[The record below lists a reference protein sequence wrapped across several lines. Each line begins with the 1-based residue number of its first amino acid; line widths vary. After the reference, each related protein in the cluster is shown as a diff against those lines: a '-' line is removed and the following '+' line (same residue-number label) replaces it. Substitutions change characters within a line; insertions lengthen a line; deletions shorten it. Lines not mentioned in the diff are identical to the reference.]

1 MSSANPLTMDHKE
14 EQFIAAGAERARAE
28 LLARQLTESN
38 QRAERA
44 EDKTEQIAKDL
55 ADLREQD
62 SIRRKQDKSIQES
75 LRKAEASAARSQAEA
90 KAPTK
95 SAWRW
100 RPDIK
105 NARPRM
111 GKIRQTEAEL
121 FCPGCNFPP
130 KKNRLQTHLKER
142 RCDGGFF

>member
-75 LRKAEASAARSQAEA
+75 LRKAEASAARSQTEA
-90 KAPTK
+90 KATNEK
-95 SAWRW
+95 CMAVE
-100 RPDIK
+100 
-105 NARPRM
+105 AR
-111 GKIRQTEAEL
+111 
-121 FCPGCNFPP
+121 
-130 KKNRLQTHLKER
+130 HKER
-142 RCDGGFF
+142 QAKDGKNQTNRS